1 MLFPRE
7 IFMTGTVVHRIYSMV
22 LVIGLCAIFLTV
34 ALLLNP
40 MFEGV
45 SPAHEVLSGSGSY
58 GELPPVW

>member
-1 MLFPRE
+1 MASTL
-7 IFMTGTVVHRIYSMV
+7 VHRIYTITSV
-22 LVIGLCAIFLTV
+22 VALCAIFMAV

-45 SPAHEVLSGSGSY
+45 SPADEIRGSSGSY